1 MRLEKAISRCLRDND
16 GKWPSLIYGFWIN
29 IWKKKTNYRLTI
41 VEIWRKS
48 IFLSCATSL
57 SVLVDILFNEV
68 ISQLKISNTC
78 KHSSRICTNTLSS
91 RKKNPLS
98 QKSRF
103 QDQLKQLSVKK
114 QNKNKNKNKK
124 QNKKRAKTKKKVTRM
139 KLTKVLILLSW
150 TTMQF
155 YQVLS
160 QLHSVRKLHEV

>member
-1 MRLEKAISRCLRDND
+1 M
-16 GKWPSLIYGFWIN
+16 
-29 IWKKKTNYRLTI
+29 
-41 VEIWRKS
+41 EIWRKS

-68 ISQLKISNTC
+68 ISQLKISNPC

-91 RKKNPLS
+91 RKKNPLA

-103 QDQLKQLSVKK
+103 QHQLKQLSVKK
-114 QNKNKNKNKK
+114 QNKNKNKNK
-124 QNKKRAKTKKKVTRM
+124 NKKQKKKRTKTKKKVTRM

-150 TTMQF
+150 TTMQI